1 MAQNLANSERHKPSS
16 RLNARK
22 ELLCL
27 KLGSLSATSS
37 YMRIIVSYDT
47 SLSIPLEEGILL
59 RAASQTVR
67 ASAIVST
74 VLDCR
79 GQRKKQ
85 QRNDCG
91 KNRGH
96 AGSG

>member
-37 YMRIIVSYDT
+37 YMRIIVSYKYNT
-47 SLSIPLEEGILL
+47 SLSMPLEERILL
-59 RAASQTVR
+59 RAASQTVIKGLCNHFDR
-67 ASAIVST
+67 A
-74 VLDCR
+74 
-79 GQRKKQ
+79 
-85 QRNDCG
+85 
-91 KNRGH
+91 
-96 AGSG
+96 